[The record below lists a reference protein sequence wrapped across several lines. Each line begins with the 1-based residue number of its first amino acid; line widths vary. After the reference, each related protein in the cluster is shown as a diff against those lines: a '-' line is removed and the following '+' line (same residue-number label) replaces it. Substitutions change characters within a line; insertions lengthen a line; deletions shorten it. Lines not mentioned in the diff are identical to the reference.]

1 MPNTIALIYTSSIQS
16 SQYDKIVKM
25 GSKKDKW
32 WSYGKMS
39 CFKFLKPRSLS
50 RTFKLATLIVLVLL
64 VCLQI
69 GAYYRQRQEKK
80 LKELQRYEDLVR
92 EHKENASL
100 ARDPKPNE
108 NEVAGV
114 STMKKKPIN
123 IT

>member
-1 MPNTIALIYTSSIQS
+1 M
-16 SQYDKIVKM
+16 
-25 GSKKDKW
+25 
-32 WSYGKMS
+32 
-39 CFKFLKPRSLS
+39 
-50 RTFKLATLIVLVLL
+50 ATLIVLALL
-64 VCLQI
+64 ICLQI

-114 STMKKKPIN
+114 STTKN
-123 IT
+123 NYTY